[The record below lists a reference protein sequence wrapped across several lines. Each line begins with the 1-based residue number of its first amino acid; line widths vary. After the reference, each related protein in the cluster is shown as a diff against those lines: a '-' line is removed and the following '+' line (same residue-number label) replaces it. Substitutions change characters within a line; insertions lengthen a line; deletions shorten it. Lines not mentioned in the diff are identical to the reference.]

1 VWYAVNL
8 KEEKME
14 LNGAVAIVTGA
25 ARGVGRAIAEALAS
39 QGAHVAIVDV
49 LADQLQKTAA
59 EMRESGA
66 FLLPVVTDITVASQ
80 VDAMVAKAQDEL
92 GPIDI
97 LVNNAG
103 TFSVI
108 GPVWEVDPDRWFRDV
123 KTNLYGSFLV
133 CRAVVKGMVERKRG
147 YVINI
152 VSSGGVGDPHPYSTS
167 YASSKTGLMRLT
179 EGLAKEAQ
187 EHGVKVF
194 AVAPPAILTE
204 MTRFIM
210 NDQGGKKWR
219 PGFGKGLLEGRGHPP
234 ESVASF
240 ILELVS
246 GKADRLTGRYFLPH
260 QDFDEI
266 IERTDEIILND
277 LLTLRIRGR

>member
-1 VWYAVNL
+1 MQ

-39 QGAHVAIVDV
+39 QGARVAVVDI

-66 FLLPVVTDITVASQ
+66 TVLPIVMDITLVSQ
-80 VDAMVAKAQDEL
+80 VDAMAEKAQDEL

-103 TFSVI
+103 TFSYI
-108 GPVWEVDPDRWFRDV
+108 GPVWEAEPEKWFRDIR
-123 KTNLYGSFLV
+123 TNLYGSFLV
-133 CRAVVKGMVERKRG
+133 CRAVVKGMVERRRG

-187 EHGVKVF
+187 KHGIKVF
-194 AVAPPAILTE
+194 AVGPPAILTE

-210 NDQGGKKWR
+210 NDDGGKKWR
-219 PGFGKGLLEGRGHPP
+219 PGFGQELLEGRGYRP
-234 ESVASF
+234 EVVANF

-260 QDFDEI
+260 RNLDEI
-266 IERTDEIILND
+266 IERTDEIISED
-277 LLTLRIRGR
+277 LFTLRIRV

>member
-1 VWYAVNL
+1 MQL
-8 KEEKME
+8 DS
-14 LNGAVAIVTGA
+14 AVAIVTGA
-25 ARGVGRAIAEALAS
+25 ARGIGRSIAEALAA

-49 LADQLQKTAA
+49 LDDQLQKTAA
-59 EMRESGA
+59 EIRESGA
-66 FLLPVVTDITVASQ
+66 SVLPIVTDITDVSQ
-80 VDAMVAKAQDEL
+80 VNAMTKKVQDKL
-92 GPIDI
+92 GSVDI

-103 TFSVI
+103 TFSYI
-108 GPVWEVDPDRWFRDV
+108 GPVWEAVPEKWFRDV
-123 KTNLYGSFLV
+123 RVNLYGNFLV

-179 EGLAKEAQ
+179 EGLAKEVG

-194 AVAPPAILTE
+194 AVGPPAILSE

-210 NDQGGKKWR
+210 DDPGGKKWR
-219 PGFGKGLLEGRGHPP
+219 PGFGKGLLEGRGHKP
-234 ESVASF
+234 EVVANF

-260 QDFDEI
+260 QALDEVT
-266 IERTDEIILND
+266 ERTDEIISKD
-277 LLTLRIRGR
+277 LFTLRIRR